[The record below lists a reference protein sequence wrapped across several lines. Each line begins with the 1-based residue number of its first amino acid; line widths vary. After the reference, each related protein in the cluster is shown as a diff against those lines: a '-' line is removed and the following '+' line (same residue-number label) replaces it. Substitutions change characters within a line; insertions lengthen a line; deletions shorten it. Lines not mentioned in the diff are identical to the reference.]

1 MTARQIE
8 LARHALGLRPG
19 CLVSRRNH
27 FCCDAGHDDLAEWE
41 AMVAAGF
48 ATVVTH
54 ANKYLPPG
62 DLLFHLT
69 RAGAERALLP
79 GDVLDPEDWP
89 AELTGGIA

>member
-19 CLVSRRNH
+19 RLRSFRNH
-27 FCCDAGHDDLAEWE
+27 FVAGPGHVDFADWD

-48 ATVVTH
+48 ATKRTSSV
-54 ANKYLPPG
+54 LPPG
-62 DLLFHLT
+62 DLMFHLT

-79 GDVLDPEDWP
+79 GDVLDAEDWP
-89 AELTGGIA
+89 R

>member
-1 MTARQIE
+1 MTARQRE

-19 CLVSRRNH
+19 RLVSYRNH

-48 ATVVTH
+48 ARKRTS
-54 ANKYLPPG
+54 AMLPPG
-62 DLLFHLT
+62 DVMFHLT
-69 RAGAERALLP
+69 RAGAERALMP

-89 AELTGGIA
+89 